1 MAHRANYARCTF
13 QQHLGPSADSLDVP
27 WAEFVGDRTD
37 RLDFEVPV
45 ADPADPYVEMQVYDV
60 GDYDHELLVNGEA
73 LSGFDI
79 AIGDGWQYW
88 MDTVA
93 PDRLDE
99 GENTLQFRRNAD
111 GTDAFVVGSVNVHWK
126 EPIA

>member
-1 MAHRANYARCTF
+1 MAHRANYATCTF

-37 RLDFEVPV
+37 KLTFEVPV
-45 ADPADPYVEMQVYDV
+45 ADPVDPYVEMQVYDV
-60 GDYDHELLVNGEA
+60 SDYDHEMLVNGEA

-79 AIGDGWQYW
+79 ATGTGWQYW
-88 MDTVA
+88 MDTVVPA
-93 PDRLDE
+93 RLHE

-111 GTDAFVVGSVNVHWK
+111 GTDAFVVGTAIVHWK
-126 EPIA
+126 EPTE